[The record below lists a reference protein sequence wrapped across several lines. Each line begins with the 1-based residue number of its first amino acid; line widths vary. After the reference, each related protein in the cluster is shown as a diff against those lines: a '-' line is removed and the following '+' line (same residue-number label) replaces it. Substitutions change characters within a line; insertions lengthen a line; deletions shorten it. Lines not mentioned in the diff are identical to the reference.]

1 VVTTQTSVTPA
12 AARAFI
18 LEHAEPM
25 CPALVPEIALYL
37 AKQPFDI
44 HQDAHTLCGD
54 IPFWAFAWGGGQG
67 LARYILDNP
76 HTVAGKRVLDIGA
89 GSAIE
94 ALAALKSGA
103 RQSIAND
110 TDLMSCAAAALNA
123 ELNRLALDVSSDDLL
138 GTDPEADVILIG
150 DVFYLPDLVTRVGA
164 FLERAQ
170 RRGATV
176 YFGDRATT
184 RRPTVPMTL
193 LAEYRAPLTP
203 ELEIGYVETS
213 RVWRLDK

>member
-1 VVTTQTSVTPA
+1 MTIAPA
-12 AARAFI
+12 VARAFV

-25 CPALVPEIALYL
+25 SSELVPEIELYL

-44 HQDAHTLCGD
+44 HQDAHELCGD

-76 HTVAGKRVLDIGA
+76 HSVAGKRVLDIGA

-94 ALAALKSGA
+94 ALAASMAGA
-103 RQSIAND
+103 KHSIAND
-110 TDLMSCAAAALNA
+110 TDLVSCAAATLNA
-123 ELNRLALDVSSDDLL
+123 ELNQLALDVSSEDLL
-138 GTDPEADVILIG
+138 GKDPDIDVILIG
-150 DVFYLPDLVTRVGA
+150 DVFYLPEIVTRVDA
-164 FLERAQ
+164 FLARAL

-176 YFGDRATT
+176 FFGDRTTTKRPAT
-184 RRPTVPMTL
+184 PMTL

-203 ELEIGYVETS
+203 ELEIGYVETT
-213 RVWRLDK
+213 RVWRLGT

>member
-1 VVTTQTSVTPA
+1 MIITSAV
-12 AARAFI
+12 ARAFV

-25 CPALVPEIALYL
+25 RPELVPEIELYL

-44 HQDAHTLCGD
+44 HQDAHELCGD

-94 ALAALKSGA
+94 ALAAVKAGA
-103 RQSIAND
+103 KRSIAND
-110 TDLMSCAAAALNA
+110 TDLVSCAAATLNA
-123 ELNRLALDVSSDDLL
+123 ELNHLVLEVSSDDLL
-138 GTDPEADVILIG
+138 GDDPDIDVVLIG
-150 DVFYLPDLVTRVGA
+150 DVFYLPELVTRVDA
-164 FLERAQ
+164 FLDRAR
-170 RRGATV
+170 RRGVTV
-176 YFGDRATT
+176 YFGDRTT
-184 RRPTVPMTL
+184 TKRPTAPMSL

-203 ELEIGYVETS
+203 ELEIGYIETT
-213 RVWRLDK
+213 RVWLLG

>member
-1 VVTTQTSVTPA
+1 MTTPTSVTPA

-25 CPALVPEIALYL
+25 RPTLVPEIALYL
-37 AKQPFDI
+37 AKEPFDI
-44 HQDAHTLCGD
+44 HQDAHDLCGD

-67 LARYILDNP
+67 LARYILDNR

-94 ALAALKSGA
+94 AIAAMMAGA
-103 RQSIAND
+103 ASAVAND
-110 TDLMSCAAAALNA
+110 IDPVCAAAAELNA
-123 ELNRLALDVSSDDLL
+123 GLNRIALDVSTDDLL
-138 GTDPEADVILIG
+138 GTAPDADVIFIG
-150 DVFYLPDLVTRVGA
+150 DVFYLPEIATRVEA
-164 FLERAQ
+164 FLDLAR
-170 RRGATV
+170 RRGAVV

-184 RRPTVPMTL
+184 RRPAVPMTL
-193 LAEYRAPLTP
+193 MAEYRAPLTP

-213 RVWRLDK
+213 RIWRLGT